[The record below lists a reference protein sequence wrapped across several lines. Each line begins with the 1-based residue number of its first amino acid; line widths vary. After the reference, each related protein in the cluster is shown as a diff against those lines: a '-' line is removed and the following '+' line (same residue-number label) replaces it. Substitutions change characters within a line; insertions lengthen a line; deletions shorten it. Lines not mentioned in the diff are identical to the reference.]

1 MNSSFAFI
9 FDTKFLKMD
18 VRYYFEPVDF
28 SGFYELGHLSWKYSL
43 GSVIEKATTAI
54 TKENIRKVNVAI
66 VGVPFDNRN
75 EVDNTTVAPDK
86 IRAEL
91 YQLAKFS
98 SKFNIADFGNL
109 KPASSVKGNYQ
120 ALRDI
125 VDYFNELKIV
135 TVIIGGSQDL
145 SVGVCDAFKN
155 EKYFSFSTVDAFLD
169 VKQGKEP
176 FNSANYISR
185 IFINQPQ
192 LFQFNLIAFQSHYLS
207 VENLNKI
214 KSVSDHIRLGSL
226 RENIAVAEPVLRNT
240 DFLSFDINSIK
251 HSEAPGSMRIIPN
264 GLRSDEACQLA
275 KYAGV
280 SDRLKV
286 FGLFDVDIEN
296 DTNNLTVKLASQL
309 IWYFLEG
316 YLNRDNENPDT
327 NENNIIYQVE
337 VDSVD
342 QPIIFFRNTI
352 TNRWWMQI
360 ETTEKI
366 KLHFACSEKEY
377 EQASNNEIPEIWF
390 NYIQKIDSLLK

>member
-1 MNSSFAFI
+1 
-9 FDTKFLKMD
+9 MD

-28 SGFYELGHLSWKYSL
+28 STFYNLGNLGWKYSL
-43 GSVIEKATTAI
+43 GSIVEKTTTAI
-54 TKENIRKVNVAI
+54 TKENISKVNIAI
-66 VGVPFDNRN
+66 VGVPFDSRK
-75 EVDNTTVAPDK
+75 EVDNTTDAPGK
-86 IRAEL
+86 IRTEL

-98 SKFNIADFGNL
+98 NKINIADFGNL
-109 KPASSVKGNYQ
+109 KSANSVKGNYQ

-145 SVGVCDAFKN
+145 SVGVCDAFKS

-169 VKQGKEP
+169 VKLGKEP
-176 FNSANYISR
+176 FNSVNYLSR
-185 IFINQPQ
+185 LFINQPL
-192 LFQFNLIAFQSHYLS
+192 LFQFNLIGFQSHYL
-207 VENLNKI
+207 VPENLNKI
-214 KSVSDHIRLGSL
+214 KSVSDHIRLGNL
-226 RENIAVAEPVLRNT
+226 RDDITLVEPVLRNT
-240 DFLSFDINSIK
+240 DFLSFDINSVK
-251 HSEAPGSMRIIPN
+251 HSEAPGSMRVTPN
-264 GLRSDEACQLA
+264 GLRSEEACQLA

-286 FGLFDVDIEN
+286 FGLFDIITEN

-316 YLNRDNENPDT
+316 YLNRDNENPDAS
-327 NENNIIYQVE
+327 ENNIMYQVE
-337 VDSVD
+337 VVSVD
-342 QPIIFFRNTI
+342 KPIIFFKNTI

-360 ETTEKI
+360 ETTDKS

-377 EQASNNEIPEIWF
+377 DQASNNEIPEIWF